1 MCDVREGGCVVRY
14 YIWKSYNFFR
24 CGWSSLISRDFFSCP
39 SRRFCRCTFSAGDP
53 RVHLTS
59 SGARRDA
66 AQHTQSADGSQELT
80 DVTADETVSALK
92 TKLYE
97 SNLIDVQPT
106 GQRLVFSGRTLGD
119 GEKLA
124 TDAGIADGT
133 SWSW

>member
-14 YIWKSYNFFR
+14 YLEILQLFR
-24 CGWSSLISRDFFSCP
+24 CAWSSLISRDFFLVP
-39 SRRFCRCTFSAGDP
+39 PGDFAAAP
-53 RVHLTS
+53 FQPGTLGFTSPALGRGEMRLTILS
-59 SGARRDA
+59 LQTGAR
-66 AQHTQSADGSQELT
+66 ELT

-106 GQRLVFSGRTLGD
+106 GQRLIFSGRTLGD

-124 TDAGIADGT
+124 TDAESPTGT